1 MTSPTATARPPSVSS
16 KNRTTWSSRWR
27 SGCGRLHGIGEGD
40 SDVDRQNLDRPSSG
54 LRFGCGGGLG
64 TSRGV
69 RRRHVRPDRR
79 AHARFFG
86 TPQYIIG
93 QSIVVIAWVI
103 LKAFAFAGRWD
114 PYPFILLNLVF
125 SLQAADAAPR
135 RVRRIA
141 TSIWK
146 RAPSG
151 ATKEHVRYA
160 EDRVAAI
167 KVETDKLTGLLE
179 SNTEL
184 TREDKELTEQVADL
198 TREIHALL
206 TRS

>member
-1 MTSPTATARPPSVSS
+1 VATQEHRGAFGAD
-16 KNRTTWSSRWR
+16 TF
-27 SGCGRLHGIGEGD
+27 GRIAE
-40 SDVDRQNLDRPSSG
+40 RI
-54 LRFGCGGGLG
+54 
-64 TSRGV
+64 
-69 RRRHVRPDRR
+69 
-79 AHARFFG
+79 ARFFG

-103 LKAFAFAGRWD
+103 LNAFALAGRWD
-114 PYPFILLNLVF
+114 PYPFILLNLAF
-125 SLQAADAAPR
+125 SLQAAYAAPLILLAQTRQADRDKHLEESAER
-135 RVRRIA
+135 RH
-141 TSIWK
+141 
-146 RAPSG
+146 
-151 ATKEHVRYA
+151 EEQVRYA

-184 TREDKELTEQVADL
+184 TREDKELTEQVAEL